1 MFNSRKKRITLT
13 FLGFLFIV
21 PVFLLV
27 RFGLF
32 AVRPADSGAAAQTFV
47 VQEGQSLKEVAE
59 ELEKG
64 KIITDRTLFML
75 WAQVMGYSKR
85 IKAGEYRL
93 SPDTPPIRILEKLER
108 GAIITHPVTIPEGF
122 TSKQIAD
129 LLDQKG
135 LVDKKRFLSLTH
147 DPALLKRYGISGP
160 SLEGYLYPDTYQYGR
175 GISASSAIDAMVKRF
190 WQLIEPLQERAQ
202 ERNMTI
208 RDVVT
213 LASIVE
219 KETGV
224 PEERPI
230 IASVFL
236 NRMSRRMRLESDPTV
251 IYGLADFNGNITRKD
266 LLTPTPYNTYIIRGL
281 PPGPIANPG
290 IDSVK
295 AVLYPVESKYLFF
308 VSRNDGSHYFSRTL
322 AEHNRAVRIYQKKK
336 RSRRKST
343 S

>member
-1 MFNSRKKRITLT
+1 MFSSRKKKVVLI
-13 FLGFLFIV
+13 FLGFLFLV
-21 PVFLLV
+21 PVLLLV
-27 RFGLF
+27 RFGFF
-32 AVRPADSGAAAQTFV
+32 AFRPADSGAAAQTFV
-47 VQEGQSLKEVAE
+47 VREGQSLKEVAE
-59 ELEKG
+59 ELEKEE
-64 KIITDRTLFML
+64 IITDRTLFML

-108 GAIITHPVTIPEGF
+108 GVIITHPVTIPEGF

-135 LVDKKRFLSLTH
+135 LVDEERFLSLTH

-175 GISASSAIDAMVKRF
+175 GISASSAIDAMVRRF
-190 WQLIEPLQERAQ
+190 WQLVEPLQERAQ

-251 IYGLADFNGNITRKD
+251 IYGLAAFNGNITRKD

-290 IDSVK
+290 IDSIK

-308 VSRNDGSHYFSRTL
+308 VSKNDGSHYFSRTL
-322 AEHNRAVRIYQKKK
+322 A
-336 RSRRKST
+336 
-343 S
+343 